1 MIFWFGDFVI
11 WRGPLHLSAAVD
23 CVVVMG
29 CEVVGVGLVD
39 FGVMILD
46 LDSFL
51 GAWFCFELV
60 GLKEW
65 TSDRKVRMV
74 DVTDGVFGGA
84 GVGDMS
90 WMKSDVMPSI
100 SLLVLSLKV
109 SSITFVM
116 LEVS

>member
-1 MIFWFGDFVI
+1 M
-11 WRGPLHLSAAVD
+11 
-23 CVVVMG
+23 
-29 CEVVGVGLVD
+29 
-39 FGVMILD
+39 
-46 LDSFL
+46 
-51 GAWFCFELV
+51 
-60 GLKEW
+60 KEW

-84 GVGDMS
+84 GVSDMS

>member
-1 MIFWFGDFVI
+1 
-11 WRGPLHLSAAVD
+11 
-23 CVVVMG
+23 
-29 CEVVGVGLVD
+29 
-39 FGVMILD
+39 
-46 LDSFL
+46 
-51 GAWFCFELV
+51 
-60 GLKEW
+60 
-65 TSDRKVRMV
+65 MV

-84 GVGDMS
+84 AVGDMS